1 METMPP
7 KVPQLAPEQIRR
19 AADYVELVW
28 QEQDSEEKKAR
39 LAEFHADGPELARL
53 IGEFGAL
60 LLADY
65 LTAVPEE
72 DADCESAYALRQL
85 VTVASRYLKRWCLA
99 GSGAHTAWIAAG
111 FLIECMQEVDQVHQF
126 LADIRGN
133 AGTWYAAAAA

>member
-1 METMPP
+1 METTSP
-7 KVPQLAPEQIRR
+7 KVPQLTPEQILRT
-19 AADYVELVW
+19 ADYVELVW
-28 QEQDSEEKKAR
+28 QEQGSEEEKAT

-65 LTAVPEE
+65 PEE
-72 DADCESAYALRQL
+72 HADCDSAYVAGQL

-99 GSGAHTAWIAAG
+99 SGAGAHTAWIAAG

-133 AGTWYAAAAA
+133 VGADFGAATA

>member
-1 METMPP
+1 METTSS
-7 KVPQLAPEQIRR
+7 KVPRLAPEQIRR

-28 QEQDSEEKKAR
+28 QDQGSEEEKAA

-65 LTAVPEE
+65 ITVVPDEH
-72 DADCESAYALRQL
+72 ADRESAYALGQL
-85 VTVASRYLKRWCLA
+85 ANVASRYLKRWCFA
-99 GSGAHTAWIAAG
+99 GGGAQTAWIAAG

-126 LADIRGN
+126 LTDVRGD
-133 AGTWYAAAAA
+133 AGTGYGAAAA

>member
-1 METMPP
+1 MTTSPTT
-7 KVPQLAPEQIRR
+7 QLAPEQILR

-28 QEQDSEEKKAR
+28 REQGSEEDRAA
-39 LAEFHADGPELARL
+39 LAEFHADGPELAQL

-65 LTAVPEE
+65 LTVVPDEH
-72 DADCESAYALRQL
+72 ADCESAYVAGKL

-99 GSGAHTAWIAAG
+99 GGGADTARIAAS

-126 LADIRGN
+126 LADIRGDAH
-133 AGTWYAAAAA
+133 AGRPATTA

>member
-1 METMPP
+1 MEMTSP
-7 KVPQLAPEQIRR
+7 KVPQLAPEQILR

-28 QEQDSEEKKAR
+28 RDQGSEEDTAA

-65 LTAVPEE
+65 LTAVPDEH
-72 DADCESAYALRQL
+72 ADCESAYVTEKL

-99 GSGAHTAWIAAG
+99 GGGARTAWIAAG
-111 FLIECMQEVDQVHQF
+111 FLIECMQEVDMVGQF
-126 LADIRGN
+126 LADVRGDAH
-133 AGTWYAAAAA
+133 AGQPAAAA

>member
-1 METMPP
+1 MTTSP
-7 KVPQLAPEQIRR
+7 KTQLAPEQILR

-28 QEQDSEEKKAR
+28 KEQGSEQEKTA

-65 LTAVPEE
+65 LTAVPDEH
-72 DADCESAYALRQL
+72 ADCESAYALGKL

-99 GSGAHTAWIAAG
+99 SGAGARTAWIAAG
-111 FLIECMQEVDQVHQF
+111 FLIEAMQEVDEVGQF
-126 LADIRGN
+126 LYDIRGDAH
-133 AGTWYAAAAA
+133 AGRPAAAA

>member
-1 METMPP
+1 METTSA
-7 KVPQLAPEQIRR
+7 KVPQLAPEQILR

-28 QEQDSEEKKAR
+28 KEQGSEEEAA

-65 LTAVPEE
+65 LTAVPDEH
-72 DADCESAYALRQL
+72 ADCESAYALGQL

-99 GSGAHTAWIAAG
+99 DGGADTAWIAAG
-111 FLIECMQEVDQVHQF
+111 FLIECMQEVDQVNQF
-126 LADIRGN
+126 LADIRGDAY
-133 AGTWYAAAAA
+133 AGRPAAAA